1 VGGSISENLTRELL
15 GAILAAY
22 GTLAGDK
29 QHSGSFLTQVARALE
44 TMGGES
50 ASRQNKLTS
59 LPPEVTTIISEDEQI
74 AELERKETLDA
85 LEKKAGL
92 SQQQAAVWQWL
103 RRGTEIKEIAAEL
116 GISENLVSV
125 QKHNAVKKLKEARRA
140 AGL

>member
-1 VGGSISENLTRELL
+1 M
-15 GAILAAY
+15 
-22 GTLAGDK
+22 
-29 QHSGSFLTQVARALE
+29 TQVARALE
-44 TMGGES
+44 AIGGES

-59 LPPEVTTIISEDEQI
+59 LPPEVATITSEDEQI

-116 GISENLVSV
+116 GISENSVSV

>member
-1 VGGSISENLTRELL
+1 
-15 GAILAAY
+15 
-22 GTLAGDK
+22 
-29 QHSGSFLTQVARALE
+29 
-44 TMGGES
+44 MGGES

-59 LPPEVTTIISEDEQI
+59 LPPEVATIISEDEQI

-116 GISENLVSV
+116 VISENSVSV
-125 QKHNAVKKLKEARRA
+125 QKHNAVKKPKRLGEPPGSSSKNLSKKFSSSLRFAPTHCIGGRSKPV
-140 AGL
+140 